1 MFRQLMLIL
10 IINAK
15 TNARFFKLMKKNS
28 KKVLKFI
35 IKNTHTQTRA
45 RIWAMLVHHNKVYE
59 WYQQ

>member
-1 MFRQLMLIL
+1 MLIL

-35 IKNTHTQTRA
+35 IKNTCTHLSHAGAPQ
-45 RIWAMLVHHNKVYE
+45 
-59 WYQQ
+59 